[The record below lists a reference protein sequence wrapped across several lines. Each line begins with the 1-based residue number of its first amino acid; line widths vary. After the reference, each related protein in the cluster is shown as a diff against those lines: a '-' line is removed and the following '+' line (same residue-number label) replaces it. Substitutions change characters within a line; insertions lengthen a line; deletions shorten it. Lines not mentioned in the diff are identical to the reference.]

1 MKSSTRSLTEGPL
14 AKQILLVSLPLALSN
29 LLQVLFNM
37 SDVAVVG
44 RFAGSTALGAVGSTS
59 IFVTL
64 FTGFLIGLG
73 NGINVL
79 VARFYGARHP
89 DDVHDTVHSALI
101 VSLIAGVIL
110 LVVGLLGSPAML
122 RLLNTKEDLL
132 PGAILYLRVYFLGMP
147 ALALYNFGNAVFS
160 AIGETKKPLYIL
172 SFAGVLNILLN
183 LFFVIVCKLDVA
195 GVAIATVISQ
205 CISASLV
212 LRCMVKDTGP
222 LHLDLKKMRLHPQAM
237 RQILRI
243 GLPAGFQGI
252 LFSLSNVVIQ
262 SSVNTFGEVIMAGN
276 SAAANIEQFVY
287 VSMNAMYQA
296 TISFTSQNY
305 GAGNYHRIRKIM
317 IRAQGCV
324 LVVGLVLGN
333 AATLAGRVLLSI
345 YTTSSPVIEAGLVR
359 MGIVCTTYALCG
371 MMDVMVGGLR
381 GIGYS
386 IMPMLVSLVGAC
398 GLRLLWI
405 ATIFQLPQFHTIQ
418 TIYWSY
424 PISWAITFG
433 VHVICF
439 LWAMKKVKRQL
450 LPEGAPA
457 PVEVPPTLEEETVS
471 E

>member
-172 SFAGVLNILLN
+172 L
-183 LFFVIVCKLDVA
+183 
-195 GVAIATVISQ
+195 
-205 CISASLV
+205 SLI
-212 LRCMVKDTGP
+212 
-222 LHLDLKKMRLHPQAM
+222 H
-237 RQILRI
+237 I
-243 GLPAGFQGI
+243 
-252 LFSLSNVVIQ
+252 
-262 SSVNTFGEVIMAGN
+262 
-276 SAAANIEQFVY
+276 
-287 VSMNAMYQA
+287 
-296 TISFTSQNY
+296 
-305 GAGNYHRIRKIM
+305 
-317 IRAQGCV
+317 
-324 LVVGLVLGN
+324 
-333 AATLAGRVLLSI
+333 
-345 YTTSSPVIEAGLVR
+345 
-359 MGIVCTTYALCG
+359 
-371 MMDVMVGGLR
+371 
-381 GIGYS
+381 
-386 IMPMLVSLVGAC
+386 
-398 GLRLLWI
+398 
-405 ATIFQLPQFHTIQ
+405 
-418 TIYWSY
+418 
-424 PISWAITFG
+424 
-433 VHVICF
+433 
-439 LWAMKKVKRQL
+439 
-450 LPEGAPA
+450 
-457 PVEVPPTLEEETVS
+457 
-471 E
+471 

>member
-89 DDVHDTVHSALI
+89 NDVHDTVHSALI

-183 LFFVIVCKLDVA
+183 LFFVIVCNLDVA
-195 GVAIATVISQ
+195 GVALATIISQ
-205 CISASLV
+205 TVSA
-212 LRCMVKDTGP
+212 CMVTRMLMKEEGA
-222 LHLDLKKMRLHPQAM
+222 LHLDLHHLGFHMGALK
-237 RQILRI
+237 QILLI
-243 GLPAGFQGI
+243 GLPAGLQSTV
-252 LFSLSNVVIQ
+252 FSLSNVVIQ
-262 SSVNTFGEVIMAGN
+262 SAINSFGSTVVAGS
-276 SAAANIEQFVY
+276 SASANLEGFVY
-287 VSMNAMYQA
+287 TAMNAFSQA
-296 TISFTSQNY
+296 AVTFTSH
-305 GAGNYHRIRKIM
+305 AEPWRP
-317 IRAQGCV
+317 C
-324 LVVGLVLGN
+324 
-333 AATLAGRVLLSI
+333 
-345 YTTSSPVIEAGLVR
+345 AGL
-359 MGIVCTTYALCG
+359 
-371 MMDVMVGGLR
+371 
-381 GIGYS
+381 S
-386 IMPMLVSLVGAC
+386 
-398 GLRLLWI
+398 
-405 ATIFQLPQFHTIQ
+405 Q
-418 TIYWSY
+418 
-424 PISWAITFG
+424 
-433 VHVICF
+433 
-439 LWAMKKVKRQL
+439 
-450 LPEGAPA
+450 
-457 PVEVPPTLEEETVS
+457 
-471 E
+471 